1 MHRLKYSCGSL
12 AFSTFLELGSAY
24 QHTMGRVWGLLA
36 TIIAGA
42 SAYSF
47 GAPGGACDTLL
58 PRHGVAA
65 QDNAHS
71 PYSVTVSSTTLISG
85 GTLEVTVKG
94 STNFKGFMIQVN
106 VEDRL

>member
-1 MHRLKYSCGSL
+1 
-12 AFSTFLELGSAY
+12 
-24 QHTMGRVWGLLA
+24 MGRVWGLLA

-71 PYSVTVSSTTLISG
+71 PYSVTVSTTTLTSG